1 MRCFCL
7 EGNVIQVIVFVP
19 EKFKESVKT
28 AMFNAGAGRMGN
40 YDFCCFEHQ
49 GVGQFRPLS
58 GSQAF
63 VGTVDVL
70 ERVLEF
76 KIEMICEEHL
86 YENVIAA
93 MKAAHPYETPAYYG
107 IKTVGI

>member
-1 MRCFCL
+1 
-7 EGNVIQVIVFVP
+7 
-19 EKFKESVKT
+19 
-28 AMFNAGAGRMGN
+28 
-40 YDFCCFEHQ
+40 
-49 GVGQFRPLS
+49 
-58 GSQAF
+58 
-63 VGTVDVL
+63 L

-86 YENVIAA
+86 YENVIVA

>member
-1 MRCFCL
+1 
-7 EGNVIQVIVFVP
+7 VIQVTVFVP
-19 EKFKESVKT
+19 EEFKESVKT
-28 AMFNAGAGRMGN
+28 AMFNAGAGRLGN

-49 GVGQFRPLS
+49 GIGQFRPLP

-63 VGTVDVL
+63 VGTVGVL
-70 ERVLEF
+70 EKVLEF
-76 KIEMICEEHL
+76 KIEMICEDHL